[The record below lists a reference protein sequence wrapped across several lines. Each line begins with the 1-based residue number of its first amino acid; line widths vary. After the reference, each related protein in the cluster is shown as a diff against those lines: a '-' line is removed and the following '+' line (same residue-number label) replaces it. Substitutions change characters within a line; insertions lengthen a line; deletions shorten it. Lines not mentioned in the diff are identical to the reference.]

1 MVRDARWLLKAPALR
16 PGELLLFDLER
27 DPHMK
32 NAIDESAREPEAVS
46 ARARLRDA
54 LERRPP
60 DAPAPFEGY
69 LRVETPL
76 KRND

>member
-1 MVRDARWLLKAPALR
+1 
-16 PGELLLFDLER
+16 
-27 DPHMK
+27 MK